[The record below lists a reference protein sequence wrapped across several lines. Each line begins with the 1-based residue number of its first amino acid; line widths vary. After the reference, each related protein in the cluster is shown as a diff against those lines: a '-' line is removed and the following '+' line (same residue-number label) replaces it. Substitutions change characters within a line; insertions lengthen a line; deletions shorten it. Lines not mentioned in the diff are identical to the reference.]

1 MIVGKLNPKYN
12 RKIKNNSKT
21 VLETPINAKKEKMT
35 KVAKQ
40 AIRAIIEMEIMC
52 NMNTPKTPNCFRQL
66 GVLLGVRENVV
77 YLILIV
83 PLL

>member
-40 AIRAIIEMEIMC
+40 AIRVIIKVEKESF
-52 NMNTPKTPNCFRQL
+52 NAPPLSKK
-66 GVLLGVRENVV
+66 VRLKGDDFIIIARAFKLEGNWKDK
-77 YLILIV
+77 
-83 PLL
+83 